1 MKMEEEN
8 KKEMG
13 KQKRSDKYRMTKIK
27 EVEVELLYQQS
38 NRSLASIHKSVG
50 FSTIRYIIMQSAEC
64 TYSVDAI

>member
-27 EVEVELLYQQS
+27 EVEVELLYQLS
-38 NRSLASIHKSVG
+38 NRS
-50 FSTIRYIIMQSAEC
+50 
-64 TYSVDAI
+64 